1 MLRLKGGREMT
12 KGTFFF
18 FLPFDSLEWNQKKGG
33 EFGSGC
39 EGCLGQRGREEW
51 GLSGEWRVLT
61 EELGLL
67 W

>member
-1 MLRLKGGREMT
+1 MLRLKGGGEMT
-12 KGTFFF
+12 KGIFAI
-18 FLPFDSLEWNQKKGG
+18 DSLEWNQKKG